1 MSRKIRYSW
10 RNYGRRDP
18 HGNGWSFDRWFTE
31 FEDIDPEPIPERKRR
46 PMITVELPP
55 FPEGEKCPGEE

>member
-1 MSRKIRYSW
+1 MSRKSRFSR

-18 HGNGWSFDRWFTE
+18 YGNGWIFDAFRET
-31 FEDIDPEPIPERKRR
+31 DPEPIPERKRR